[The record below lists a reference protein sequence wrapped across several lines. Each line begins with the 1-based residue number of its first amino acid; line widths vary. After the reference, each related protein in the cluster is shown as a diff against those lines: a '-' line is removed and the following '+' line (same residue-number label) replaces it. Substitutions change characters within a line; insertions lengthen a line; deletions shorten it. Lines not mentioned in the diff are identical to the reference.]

1 MLLELA
7 WIETVG
13 RAAALAENAEI
24 ATKVRK
30 GPKDFILSQD
40 LHSSRF
46 ALWCEVFPVGEV
58 SAQGCPEGRIQLRW
72 MRSNAE
78 RQQTRSLHIGNHSTG
93 IFIGSKCITY
103 GEAWIPSGHL
113 YA

>member
-46 ALWCEVFPVGEV
+46 ALWCEVFPGGEV
-58 SAQGCPEGRIQLRW
+58 SARGFPDGGIQVPW

-78 RQQTRSLHIGNHSTG
+78 GQQTRLLQIGNQRTG
-93 IFIGSKCITY
+93 IFRSEI
-103 GEAWIPSGHL
+103 
-113 YA
+113 

>member
-13 RAAALAENAEI
+13 RAAALAENTEI

-46 ALWCEVFPVGEV
+46 ALWCEVFPVGKSPPTV
-58 SAQGCPEGRIQLRW
+58 SPDGRIQLPW
-72 MRSNAE
+72 MRSN
-78 RQQTRSLHIGNHSTG
+78 G
-93 IFIGSKCITY
+93 
-103 GEAWIPSGHL
+103 
-113 YA
+113 